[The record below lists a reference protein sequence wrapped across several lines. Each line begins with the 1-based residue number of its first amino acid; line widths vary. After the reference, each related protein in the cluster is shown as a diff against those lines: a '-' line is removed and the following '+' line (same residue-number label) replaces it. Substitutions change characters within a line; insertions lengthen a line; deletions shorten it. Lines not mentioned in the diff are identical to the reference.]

1 MTDYSDGNV
10 TYSVTTSDLL
20 GLFKKVVISDSDG
33 NTLDTLTGIP
43 VGNIVTGDDS
53 VVVLASI
60 LSGTYVSVPGST
72 GSIDILLNALSS
84 VNFYIGGDTTVTI
97 GVSAVSGLTL
107 NVVGGTLSFS
117 SGLVASALQG
127 STINISEGGT
137 YASGSNL
144 ASVLTGST
152 INFGDGGGTLI
163 LNGGSTLIDLSGT
176 SITNYD
182 PSKDT
187 IELQN
192 TTEAITGYTISG
204 SGSSR
209 TVTLYGG
216 SSNTEVATY
225 TVSLASGV
233 TLTNGTYSTSNSS
246 NNPLEITYSDGNTY
260 IGVCFLEGTLLR
272 MSSGDVEI
280 EDVRVG
286 DKIVVWNGLETQT
299 RHVTWVG
306 QVHTTVRSELPD
318 DEAGY
323 PVRIIAG
330 ALGDAVP
337 YKDLLVTSEHC
348 LFLNGNFI
356 PVRML
361 VNGASIYYDKSI
373 TSYDYYHVE
382 TQEHSIILANGAL
395 TESYLDTGNR
405 HIFKQVEN
413 VISIGAKQ
421 KSWTEASAPLCVA
434 RHAVE
439 PLYYEIAQRAKAL
452 GISRVDKDVRVL
464 TEDPSLYLYTN
475 KGHVIEPLR
484 TQAGRVQFMI
494 PSGVTSL
501 RIMSCTA
508 RPFDVIGPY
517 VDDRRW
523 LGVLVGDV
531 TLFDSQQTIKI
542 TQHHQESALSG
553 WHALESPSMRWT
565 EGDAVLSLGNRDGG
579 SIGLLSIQIISAG
592 PYLVSE
598 PCESAVALKA

>member
-20 GLFKKVVISDSDG
+20 GLYKKVLISDSNG
-33 NTLDTLTGIP
+33 NTLDTLTGVP
-43 VGNIVTGDDS
+43 VGNIVSGSGS

-60 LSGTYVSVPGST
+60 LSGTYVSVLGST

-84 VNFYIGGDTTVTI
+84 VNFYIGGDTTVTM

-192 TTEAITGYTISG
+192 TTEEITGYTISG

-209 TVTLYGG
+209 TITLYGG
-216 SSNTEVATY
+216 SSNVEIATY

-233 TLTNGTYSTSNSS
+233 TLANGTYSTSSSS
-246 NNPLEITYSDGNTY
+246 NNPLEITYSDNNTY

-280 EDVRVG
+280 ENVQVG
-286 DKIVVWNGLETQT
+286 DKIIACTGAELQT
-299 RHVTWVG
+299 RQITWVG

-323 PVRIIAG
+323 PVRILAG
-330 ALGDAVP
+330 ALGDTVP

-348 LFLNGNFI
+348 LFLEGNFV

-373 TSYDYYHVE
+373 TSYNYYHVE
-382 TQEHSIILANGAL
+382 TRQHSIILANGAP

-405 HIFKQVEN
+405 HIFKQVGN
-413 VISIGAKQ
+413 IVSIGARQ
-421 KSWTEASAPLCVA
+421 KSWTQAAAPLCVD
-434 RHAVE
+434 RSIVE
-439 PLYYEIAQRAKAL
+439 PLHVQIAQRAHAL
-452 GISRVDKDVRVL
+452 NIPSIEENTRVL
-464 TEDPSLYLYTN
+464 TEEASLHLYTN
-475 KGHVIEPLR
+475 NGHIINPLR

-494 PSGVTSL
+494 PSNVTSI
-501 RIMSCTA
+501 RIRSCTA
-508 RPFDVIGPY
+508 RPFDVVGPY
-517 VDDRRW
+517 LDDRRR
-523 LGVLVGDV
+523 LGVLVGEI
-531 TLFDSQQTIKI
+531 TLFDSRQTIRI
-542 TQHHQESALSG
+542 TQHFQESALSG
-553 WHALESPSMRWT
+553 WHTIESPMMRWT
-565 EGDAVLSLGNRDGG
+565 AGDATISLGSRESG
-579 SIGLLSIQIISAG
+579 SIGLLSIQILSSG
-592 PYLVSE
+592 PYLVSKSE
-598 PCESAVALKA
+598 ESVAA